1 MRGKMSLPLIL
12 SWWVLAVC
20 LMWRGLAMAQNNAPA
35 LPEHV
40 RSSQYVAVRD
50 GTQLA
55 MNVYR
60 PAVGGVALDT
70 PMPVIFFFSPYRARY
85 RNVAGA
91 IVELSQA
98 RSMGLTRLLEAG
110 YVIAEADIRGKGAS
124 FGARRGFQDRTEAWD
139 GHDLVQWLSEQPWS
153 NGVVGMAGCSYLG
166 GSTMH
171 VASTRPPALKAMF
184 VGASDLDKFDF
195 VRSGGITAQFNTRPD
210 EPLSDDLMSVPM
222 DADSDGSLLRR
233 AVTQHVA
240 NTPMAQLWYG
250 MPFRDSVSPLT
261 GNRFWEEVGPYT
273 WLDDLQASGIAAYF
287 WSNLKDEPTAQMI
300 LAAANIDSK
309 LLVGP
314 GGHCAPPPGFDLG
327 EEVQRFFDLHLKG
340 IDTGIQHEPPYRWWV
355 ENAPAGS
362 QWKQGS
368 TLPGTQAT
376 PQTWYFGAADPAG
389 LAMPMPATGQRS
401 FTVDYNVGSE
411 EYFAF
416 WVEPQD
422 EHGLIWTS
430 APLTRDLHLE
440 GYPVVHVK
448 LSADSPEV
456 NVFAYL
462 EEVDASGKV
471 EVLASGRLA
480 ASYRALAKA
489 PYETLGLPWHPGRS
503 ADHQPLV
510 PGETVTLDIAL
521 LPVSRII
528 VAGHQLRMTLTGA
541 DPRQRNLAEIR
552 QDPAPTLNIQ
562 QGGADG
568 TRVELPVI
576 E

>member
-1 MRGKMSLPLIL
+1 MSLPLKR
-12 SWWVLAVC
+12 SWWVVTAC
-20 LMWRGLAMAQNNAPA
+20 LMCAVHAVAQSTAPE

-40 RSSQYVAVRD
+40 RSSQYVTVRD

-60 PAVGGVALDT
+60 PANAGVALDT
-70 PMPVIFFFSPYRARY
+70 PLPVIFLFSPYRARY
-85 RNVAGA
+85 RNAAGA
-91 IVELSQA
+91 IVELSQV
-98 RSMGLTRLLEAG
+98 RSLGLTRLLEAG

-139 GHDLVQWLSEQPWS
+139 GHDLVQWLAGQSWS

-166 GSTMH
+166 GSTLH

-184 VGASDLDKFDF
+184 VGASDLDKYAF

-233 AVTQHVA
+233 AVSQHVA

-273 WLDDLQASGIAAYF
+273 WLDDLKASGIAAYF

-327 EEVQRFFDLHLKG
+327 AEVQRFFDLHLKG

-355 ENAPAGS
+355 ENAAAGS
-362 QWKQGS
+362 EWKQGS
-368 TLPGTQAT
+368 SLPGSQSSN
-376 PQTWYFGAADPAG
+376 QTWYFGADDVAG
-389 LAMPMPATGQRS
+389 LATTTPATAQRS
-401 FTVDYNVGSE
+401 FTVDYNVGNE
-411 EYFAF
+411 EYFSF

-422 EHGLIWTS
+422 EHGLTWTS
-430 APLTRDLHLE
+430 APLARDLHLE

-480 ASYRALAKA
+480 ASYRALAQA
-489 PYETLGLPWHPGRS
+489 PYETLGLPWHAGRA
-503 ADHQPLV
+503 ADFQPLE
-510 PGETVTLDIAL
+510 PGETVVLDIAL
-521 LPVSRII
+521 LPVSRI
-528 VAGHQLRMTLTGA
+528 VASGQRLRMTLTGA
-541 DPRQRNLAEIR
+541 DPRQRNLADIR
-552 QDPAPTLNIQ
+552 QDPAPTLSIQ
-562 QGGADG
+562 LGGANG
-568 TRVELPVI
+568 THVVLPVL